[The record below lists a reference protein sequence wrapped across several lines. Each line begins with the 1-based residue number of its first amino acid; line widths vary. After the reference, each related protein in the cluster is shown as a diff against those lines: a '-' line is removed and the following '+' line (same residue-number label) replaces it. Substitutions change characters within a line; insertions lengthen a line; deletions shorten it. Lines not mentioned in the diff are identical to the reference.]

1 MRQRSLIFV
10 ASILVVFAW
19 FVSDAES
26 VRAEKATL
34 QDKIKKERSHLQQLK
49 QEIQETKKQHQK
61 TQQQHDAVLQS
72 IETLDRELHQKRK
85 EYDAISRDIRKTDR
99 ELEKLGHKASLLK
112 ASLQRREHSV
122 KTRLRRLYME
132 GQRGWFRPL
141 LSSGS
146 YSQFQRRLTYLSSLA
161 NWEQA
166 LLARYQADMDQ
177 FARLKEQQARVR
189 KTLLRNRKRTAKNL
203 EVMKG
208 IKGKKQVVLTSLKRQ
223 TRSHEQTLSAL
234 QRAEERKESL
244 LDTLRQSSQKADRG
258 TKHRVVSLLKKGKLL
273 WPADGT
279 VVAKFGRQKHPTFNT
294 FINKKGIE
302 IQTREG
308 SEIRAVFGGNVV
320 FADWLKGYGLV
331 LILDHHN
338 GFFSFYAHASTLRVT
353 QGDDVASGEIIGE
366 TGASG
371 LTDKTIL
378 YFELRK
384 GTQPLD
390 PQKWLVQR

>member
-1 MRQRSLIFV
+1 MKRRSLIFV
-10 ASILVVFAW
+10 GVLFFILPWIVMGGGSAW
-19 FVSDAES
+19 
-26 VRAEKATL
+26 AEKATL
-34 QDKIKKERSHLQQLK
+34 QDKIQKERSNLQQLK
-49 QEIQETKKQHQK
+49 QEIQETKKQHKK
-61 TQQQHDAVLQS
+61 TQRKHDAVLQS
-72 IETLDRELHQKRK
+72 IETLDQELHQKRK
-85 EYDAISRDIRKTDR
+85 AYGAISREIRKTDR
-99 ELEKLGHKASLLK
+99 ELEKLTHKASLLK
-112 ASLQRREHSV
+112 ASLQQREQSV

-132 GQRGWFRPL
+132 GQSGWFRPL

-161 NWEQA
+161 SWEQE
-166 LLARYQADMDQ
+166 LLSRYQADMDQ
-177 FARLKEQQARVR
+177 FVQLKAQQARVR
-189 KTLLRNRKRTAKNL
+189 KTLLRNRQRTAKNL

-208 IKGKKQVVLTSLKRQ
+208 IKGKKQAVLTSLKRQ
-223 TRSHEQTLSAL
+223 TRSHEQALSAL

-244 LDTLRQSSQKADRG
+244 LDTLLQSSQKAG
-258 TKHRVVSLLKKGKLL
+258 TGSKKRVVSLLKKGELL
-273 WPADGT
+273 WPAEGT
-279 VVAKFGRQKHPTFNT
+279 VVAAFGRQKHPTFNT

-338 GFFSFYAHASTLRVT
+338 GFFSFYAHASTLVVA
-353 QGDDVASGEIIGE
+353 QGDDVASGDVIGQ

>member
-1 MRQRSLIFV
+1 MRQRSLIV
-10 ASILVVFAW
+10 GASILVVFAW

-34 QDKIKKERSHLQQLK
+34 QDKIKQERSHLQQLK
-49 QEIQETKKQHQK
+49 QEIQETKKQHKK

-112 ASLQRREHSV
+112 ASLQRREQSV

-338 GFFSFYAHASTLRVT
+338 GFFSFYAHASTLSVT
-353 QGDDVASGEIIGE
+353 QGDEVASGEIIGE

>member
-1 MRQRSLIFV
+1 MRRRSLILGGSIFV
-10 ASILVVFAW
+10 IFAW
-19 FVSDAES
+19 VAMSSGTAW
-26 VRAEKATL
+26 AEKVTL
-34 QDKIKKERSHLQQLK
+34 QDKIQKERSNLQQLK
-49 QEIQETKKQHQK
+49 QEIQETKKQHKQAQQK
-61 TQQQHDAVLQS
+61 HDAVLQS
-72 IETLDRELHQKRK
+72 IETLDQELHEKRK
-85 EYDAISRDIRKTDR
+85 SYDAISRDIRKTDR
-99 ELEKLGHKASLLK
+99 ELEKLSRQARQLK
-112 ASLQRREHSV
+112 ASLKQREQSV

-132 GQRGWFRPL
+132 GQSGWFRPL

-161 NWEQA
+161 SWEQE
-166 LLARYQADMDQ
+166 LLSRYQADMNQ
-177 FARLKEQQARVR
+177 FAQLKAQQARVR
-189 KTLLRNRKRTAKNL
+189 ETLLRNRQRTVKNL

-223 TRSHEQTLSAL
+223 TRSHEQALSAL
-234 QRAEERKESL
+234 QRAEDRKESL
-244 LDTLRQSSQKADRG
+244 LDNLRQSSESSDVGSK
-258 TKHRVVSLLKKGKLL
+258 KRVVSLLKKGQLL

-279 VVAKFGRQKHPTFNT
+279 VVAAFGRQKHPTFNT

-338 GFFSFYAHASTLRVT
+338 GFFSFYAHASTLVVT
-353 QGDDVASGEIIGE
+353 QGDDVASGDVIGQ

-390 PQKWLVQR
+390 PQQWLVKR

>member
-1 MRQRSLIFV
+1 MRQPRLILG
-10 ASILVVFAW
+10 IGVFAIFPW
-19 FVSDAES
+19 MLNDGGTAW
-26 VRAEKATL
+26 AKPATL
-34 QDKIKKERSHLQQLK
+34 QDKIQKERSNLQQLK
-49 QEIQETKKQHQK
+49 QEIQETKKQHRK
-61 TQQQHDAVLQS
+61 TQKKHDAVLQS

-85 EYDAISRDIRKTDR
+85 EYDSISREIRKTDR
-99 ELEKLGHKASLLK
+99 ELKKLSQKASLLK
-112 ASLQRREHSV
+112 SSLQQREQTV

-132 GQRGWFRPL
+132 GQSGWFRPL

-161 NWEQA
+161 NWEQE
-166 LLARYQADMDQ
+166 LLARYQTDMDQ
-177 FARLKEQQARVR
+177 FTQLKEQQARVR
-189 KTLLRNRKRTAKNL
+189 KTLLRNKQRTEKNL

-223 TRSHEQTLSAL
+223 TRSHEETLLAL

-244 LDTLRQSSQKADRG
+244 LDTLRQSSRKAD
-258 TKHRVVSLLKKGKLL
+258 TKTHKGVMSLLKKGQLL

-279 VVAKFGRQKHPTFNT
+279 VVAGFGRQKHPTFNT

-302 IQTREG
+302 IQTRDG

-331 LILDHHN
+331 LILDHRN
-338 GFFSFYAHASTLRVT
+338 GFFSFYAHASTLNVT
-353 QGDDVASGEIIGE
+353 QGDDVTSGEVIGQ